1 MEVTTT
7 ILSRREQFARVG
19 STNDVVR
26 DWLASGTPEVC
37 LAVADEQ
44 TAGRGRDGRTWV
56 APPGAALLLSLGF
69 RPTWLA
75 PDLVWRLPAVVSLAM
90 ARAAEAAIGATA
102 GTVRLKWPNDLMI
115 DGRKVAGVLGE
126 SVGLGTDDP
135 RVIVGIG
142 INGNWPRDD
151 FPADLADSMTSL
163 LDTAGGR
170 RLDLDGLLD
179 RFIAIVEGAV
189 EGLRAGAFDAEDW
202 KARQLTTNRL
212 VELHGP
218 AGAVDLVHAV
228 DVDAL
233 TGALVVLAD
242 GSERS
247 VFSGEIRHLRV
258 APPERA
264 V

>member
-1 MEVTTT
+1 MEVATTV
-7 ILSRREQFARVG
+7 LSRREHFARVG

-44 TAGRGRDGRTWV
+44 TAGRGRDGRTWL

-90 ARAAEAAIGATA
+90 ADAAEAAIGAAA

-142 INGNWPRDD
+142 INVNWPADVTEGLPIDVALGATAANLVSGREVDRD
-151 FPADLADSMTSL
+151 AVLTSL
-163 LDTAGGR
+163 LDHLAVQIGSWTAVASAYRRACVTIGRAVRIELPDETFTGTAADVSDDGHLLVDIGMCLRTVTAG
-170 RLDLDGLLD
+170 
-179 RFIAIVEGAV
+179 
-189 EGLRAGAFDAEDW
+189 
-202 KARQLTTNRL
+202 
-212 VELHGP
+212 
-218 AGAVDLVHAV
+218 
-228 DVDAL
+228 DV
-233 TGALVVLAD
+233 V
-242 GSERS
+242 
-247 VFSGEIRHLRV
+247 HLR
-258 APPERA
+258 PI
-264 V
+264 